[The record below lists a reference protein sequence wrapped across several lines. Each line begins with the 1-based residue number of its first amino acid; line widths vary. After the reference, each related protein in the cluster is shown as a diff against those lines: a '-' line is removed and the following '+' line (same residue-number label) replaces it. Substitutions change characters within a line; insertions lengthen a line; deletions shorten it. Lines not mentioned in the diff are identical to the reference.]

1 MLGVLPLLI
10 AGLCCQACGLIRA
23 PVKCQPTARPIS
35 QGHLDISPG
44 NYLYGIKCQEV
55 LQ

>member
-23 PVKCQPTARPIS
+23 PVKCEPTAKPIS
-35 QGHLDISPG
+35 QQGLLDTS

-55 LQ
+55 LK